1 MWRQLTNLHKI
12 SAVWK
17 LWWSFPFAHNHLN
30 CARHNSMFGLG
41 KTHQM
46 TPAFLNVYFTPQLTH
61 IALKILALDCVELR
75 ILNYWGREVFGISFL
90 WGQPAIPANKHVCTH
105 LQPMLLTVELYFVCI
120 LFYFILFCCFILFWF
135 YMHTHF
141 LVAWWIRATVCIF
154 DREWQNFGTQ
164 IFKNKYWKEE
174 ISFSF

>member
-1 MWRQLTNLHKI
+1 M

-30 CARHNSMFGLG
+30 CTRHNSMFGLG

-61 IALKILALDCVELR
+61 IALQILALDCVELR
-75 ILNYWGREVFGISFL
+75 ILNYWGREVFGISIL
-90 WGQPAIPANKHVCTH
+90 WGQPATPANKHVCTH

-120 LFYFILFCCFILFWF
+120 LFYFILFCYLF
-135 YMHTHF
+135 HF
-141 LVAWWIRATVCIF
+141 VLVLHAYTFLSCMM
-154 DREWQNFGTQ
+154 
-164 IFKNKYWKEE
+164 NKGHCLYIWSWVTKFWYSN
-174 ISFSF
+174 I